1 MMMLSI
7 ICSYSVAAGRVFS
20 LLFVGQPRLIAGRV
34 SSRYIIIIIIIIIV
48 IIIIVIIII
57 VIL

>member
-1 MMMLSI
+1 MLSI

-34 SSRYIIIIIIIIIV
+34 SSRYIIIIIIIIVVIV
-48 IIIIVIIII
+48 IIVIIII
-57 VIL
+57 VML